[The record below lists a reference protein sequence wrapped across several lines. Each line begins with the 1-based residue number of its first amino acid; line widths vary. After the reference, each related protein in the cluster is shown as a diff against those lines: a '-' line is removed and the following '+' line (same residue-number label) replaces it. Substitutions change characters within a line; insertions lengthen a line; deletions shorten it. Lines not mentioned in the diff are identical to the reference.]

1 MIYFKNKEKLYKW
14 NIKGLIKNS
23 AQVALVATVMM
34 ALSVNLDAFILQEM
48 LASRAKQNVCVYE
61 LDFRDESSENQ
72 AK

>member
-34 ALSVNLDAFILQEM
+34 ALSVNLDAFIL
-48 LASRAKQNVCVYE
+48 
-61 LDFRDESSENQ
+61 
-72 AK
+72 